1 MIAQFLGLT
10 AFQALF
16 VDADIGPVGIAG
28 GPGSGKTVAVLG
40 RVLSMMALG
49 VRPDDAVL
57 LTPHDHLVPRLKAL
71 LESMPQRFQERR
83 DRLQGN
89 PRDLYDLG
97 RAADFAAQVS
107 VRTPYQYAHHL
118 LTEHGQGPSTVWSD
132 AEAIAAIDGL
142 EGTFAQDY
150 GIHYEQGPNTA
161 RRFFE
166 WQNVRKLRH
175 PGNPPMPVPVE
186 GWAQLDQAYTRQKDW
201 QGACDRQDLLAN
213 AHRLIRAPMRGEGIF
228 LARQRPHILV
238 DDFQDITDPVFW
250 FLRDLCGRQQSLSV
264 AIDPGQPAA
273 AGDPAFRALQVFLG
287 VYPAAQAHTL
297 QASFRATRSITAT
310 VERIAHYGR
319 PGIPLLYP
327 GYVGLAERERTVRL
341 HVLSGRR
348 NLETAYAY
356 RLVEDSRGNGIAY
369 GDIAVVGLNG
379 RNLVPIHAAFWARG
393 VPSRLDLTMSRPAR
407 TLAASGAPEPLPHAR
422 QIICA
427 LRLLSNNRDPASLLG
442 VLSMGLTPGRSS
454 LTAEERAQI
463 SRLAW
468 EREISLL
475 EAARQLIQ
483 PLDRRHRLYRILTPL
498 LTLHAALDQA
508 IAEVRGPQA
517 IRQLVE
523 AANRIVADMKTDPPT
538 PRAEAQVAQL
548 VQLSGTYLIPREQ
561 TVSQALSLFVDTF
574 SAGLHPN
581 CLLPEENGLADVD
594 VGVTLTTADGAAGRC
609 WRHVIV
615 LTGGNRPPEQPQALT
630 RKLFRA
636 ASAAGSRLDIVV
648 APLTT
653 AGQDTDTLNAVR
665 DVIGDN
671 GDEVAVTRQETDHYF
686 GEW

>member
-1 MIAQFLGLT
+1 MIAQFLDLT

-16 VDADIGPVGIAG
+16 VDAVIGPVGIAG
-28 GPGSGKTVAVLG
+28 GPGTGKTRATLG
-40 RVLSMMALG
+40 RVLSMMSRG
-49 VRPDDAVL
+49 VRPDDVAL

-71 LESMPQRFQERR
+71 LERMPHRFQERR
-83 DRLQGN
+83 DRLQGH
-89 PRDLYDLG
+89 PRDLEDLG
-97 RAADFAAQVS
+97 QAVGFAAQVS

-132 AEAIAAIDGL
+132 AEAIAVIDGL
-142 EGTFAQDY
+142 ERTFAQDY

-166 WQNVRKLRH
+166 WQNVQKLRF

-186 GWAQLDQAYTRQKDW
+186 GWAQLDHAYTRQKDR

-213 AHRLIRAPMRGEGIF
+213 AHLLVRAPRHGEDIF
-228 LARQRPHILV
+228 LVRQRPHILV

-250 FLRDLCGRQQSLSV
+250 FLRELCGGQRSLSV

-273 AGDPAFRALQVFLG
+273 GDPLFSPRDVFLG
-287 VYPAAQAHTL
+287 VYPAAQEQRL

-310 VERIAHYGR
+310 VERIASYGR
-319 PGIPLLYP
+319 PNTPLLYP
-327 GYVGLAERERTVRL
+327 GYVGLAERERAVRL

-348 NLETAYAY
+348 NLETAYVY
-356 RLVEDSRGNGIAY
+356 RLVEDSRGNGNTY
-369 GDIAVVGLNG
+369 DDIAVVCLDG
-379 RNLVPIHAAFWARG
+379 RNVVPIHAAFWARG
-393 VPSRLDLTMSRPAR
+393 VPSLLDSTLPRPAR

-422 QIICA
+422 QIISA
-427 LRLLSNNRDPASLLG
+427 LRLLNNNRDPASLLG

-454 LTAEERAQI
+454 LNAEEFAQI
-463 SRLAW
+463 SRLSW
-468 EREISLL
+468 EREINLL

-483 PLDRRHRLYRILTPL
+483 PLNRRHKLYRILTPL
-498 LTLHAALDQA
+498 LALHTALEQA
-508 IAEVRGPQA
+508 IAEVRGPLA

-523 AANRIVADMKTDPPT
+523 AANRIVAEMKPDPPT
-538 PRAEAQVAQL
+538 PRDEAQVAQL
-548 VQLSGTYLIPREQ
+548 LQLSGAYRIPREQ
-561 TVSQALSLFVDTF
+561 TVSQALGRFLDSF
-574 SAGLHPN
+574 SPGLHPN
-581 CLLPEENGLADVD
+581 SNLPHENGLADVD
-594 VGVTLTTADGAAGRC
+594 GGVTLTTADGAVGRG

-615 LTGGNRPPEQPQALT
+615 LTGGNRPREQVLT

-636 ASAAGSRLDIVV
+636 ASAAGIRLDIIV

-653 AGQDTDTLNAVR
+653 AGRDADTLNAVR

-671 GDEVAVTRQETDHYF
+671 VEEVNVTGQEIDQLF